1 MWEISKSSW
10 NANWNVYRPATNTH
24 SHIREN
30 WVPASEM
37 CLILEFLW
45 AGLGVSNNCTKLFL
59 DQLIPSLILQ
69 FPASYFRAGLHD
81 LKDPFHAKWFYD
93 SIRFPGDHALVL
105 LGAAQKI
112 SVERETAPRGWGTH
126 RVQIPA
132 VMWGVVKPPSV
143 PRLIIS
149 CLSNLLG

>member
-1 MWEISKSSW
+1 
-10 NANWNVYRPATNTH
+10 
-24 SHIREN
+24 
-30 WVPASEM
+30 M

-81 LKDPFHAKWFYD
+81 LKDPFQPKCFYD
-93 SIRFPGDHALVL
+93 SIRFPGDNALVL

-132 VMWGVVKPPSV
+132 VM
-143 PRLIIS
+143 
-149 CLSNLLG
+149 